1 MRLDGGLRMKR
12 QEHLQTTLFDT
23 FEKELTGEE
32 FYFDHQQQACHCR
45 WRGSKTV
52 LELLT
57 QGLKGRRLG
66 EQGTA
71 PIDLQALRFAVHI
84 GLWEIPLDFQAQ
96 LRFNARQH
104 LFAAHSPN
112 GLL

>member
-1 MRLDGGLRMKR
+1 MWLDGGLRMER

-23 FEKELTGEE
+23 LEKELTGKE
-32 FYFDHQQQACHCR
+32 FYFNHQQQTFHCR
-45 WRGSKTV
+45 WQRAKTV

-66 EQGTA
+66 EQAAA

-84 GLWEIPLDFQAQ
+84 RLWEIPLDFQAQ
-96 LRFNARQH
+96 LRFNARQN
-104 LFAAHSPN
+104 LFPAHGPN
-112 GLL
+112 GFL

>member
-1 MRLDGGLRMKR
+1 MKR

-23 FEKELTGEE
+23 LEKELTGEE
-32 FYFDHQQQACHCR
+32 FDFDHQQQTFHRC
-45 WRGSKTV
+45 WRGAKTV

-57 QGLKGRRLG
+57 QSLKGRRFS

-84 GLWEIPLDFQAQ
+84 RLREISLDFQAQ

-104 LFAAHSPN
+104 LFP
-112 GLL
+112 